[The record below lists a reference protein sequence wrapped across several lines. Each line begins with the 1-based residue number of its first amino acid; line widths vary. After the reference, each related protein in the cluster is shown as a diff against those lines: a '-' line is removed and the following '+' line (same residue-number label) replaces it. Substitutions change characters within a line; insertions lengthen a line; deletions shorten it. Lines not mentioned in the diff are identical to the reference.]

1 MAGQQSSAAPN
12 ARAAR
17 VSGAAFAIGGAIAVL
32 FGVASIVTGMPN
44 AAHDLA
50 PLAGPADLVARFGQM
65 APIFSAVLGA
75 LVVVAVAAMMLRR
88 RLAPPV
94 ASFEL
99 LILGLA
105 IDVCIGGAAGRIGHA
120 TGGSVLGS
128 TVVCLMGG
136 TAVVAG
142 GILAVLGRE

>member
-1 MAGQQSSAAPN
+1 
-12 ARAAR
+12 
-17 VSGAAFAIGGAIAVL
+17 
-32 FGVASIVTGMPN
+32 
-44 AAHDLA
+44 
-50 PLAGPADLVARFGQM
+50 
-65 APIFSAVLGA
+65 
-75 LVVVAVAAMMLRR
+75 MMLRR

-142 GILAVLGRE
+142 GIIAVLGRE